1 MKTLHFFKSWSK
13 ALHIFLLM
21 LLTAPLAVSAQE
33 TLHIYETGTSY
44 NEKVPIYGDYTRLYY
59 TKCEYV
65 IPADQLTEM
74 KNSSISQMKFYLKE
88 SASYTWDGVNF
99 QVFLEEVE
107 SASISSYYGTNEAT
121 IVYEGSLDGTRNT
134 MDVVFTTDFIYHG
147 GNLLVGF
154 YSSTKGSKLAGAT
167 FWGESVNGA
176 CVEGWGN
183 SLGTISATQ
192 QNFIPETTFTYT
204 IQNLSCPKPIDLE
217 ASNVTSSSA
226 TLSWTQNGDVDH
238 WDVFYTDNP
247 NYEPTANTHPQFANI
262 STNPLTLSGLPTG
275 RNYYVYVRAN
285 CGNEVG
291 DWTSPCVF
299 LMAESITVN
308 DGTATSQSVPVPGAY
323 VNRSYRSQFILPA
336 ESLQGMTHAEI
347 RQLTFYTSSPANINW
362 GNVVTSVR
370 MKEIDATEMSSSYSF
385 TTSET
390 VYFSGYLSV
399 VGNKMVVTL
408 SEPYIYEGGNLLV
421 DFQSYGNSS
430 ATTAQTYWIGAN
442 VENTSGYGSSY
453 YNIRYNS
460 SSGLNGVLSFLPKT
474 TIQYVFPDCMK
485 PTDLQAS
492 DITTNGATLSWTAL
506 GSEQTGWELQ
516 YRKADEADYVAVEGT
531 VTNPY
536 TLQGLEPSHGYV
548 ARLRAVCGNDSYSDW
563 VETQFYTGCTSIT
576 LPYSYGFEDVTDEGF
591 PPCWS
596 SYSTIEGYPFVFLET
611 YGAEAHSG
619 THSLYFYGYGDEYT
633 VMAVLPQIPV
643 DAQHPMSGNEMVFYA
658 AGYYDPTSCQVGI
671 MTDPTDPETFELVET
686 VEIPNAWYSG
696 VGFLR
701 YRVSFDGYSGNGT
714 YIAIRKVKVDG
725 EDTELYVDDIEVRP
739 IYNCSE
745 PTGLTVTATTS
756 STVTLQWTANNDETQ
771 WQVQYKLYDEEAW
784 PETYQT
790 VNQNPCTLEGLTPG
804 MKYQARVRAVCSS
817 TETSDWTDYA
827 GFITAYAVP
836 YYEDFGSSFDY
847 PPLIG
852 WQWALRSTLEQI
864 LGGTHL
870 EAGNGGGWQTSSLQS
885 VTNPENGMSY
895 STEVFADTY
904 INMSDCYY
912 WFLSPNIEL
921 GEGYQLS
928 FDLALDYNHSATS
941 GLDDNRFAVVISE
954 DGGDSW
960 SLLALWD
967 NDATQ
972 GRAYY
977 DIPAILSEVNLDL
990 SAYDNKIV
998 RFAFYAESTVWNSGT
1013 NRLMIDN
1020 INVTK
1025 CIRPEMIVAS
1035 DITTNSAVLDWTT
1048 HGETSWTLQY
1058 RIDGLGEWTTVSG
1071 ITAHPYTLEGLVD
1084 PNSYQVR
1091 VKAHSAA
1098 GNSEWSN
1105 IAIFATDCAPINLGS
1120 NETYEQ
1126 RFEGRTVPACWS
1138 SGTSIGNGWY
1148 FNYATYDYDEQGN
1161 LIYCAYARNS
1171 SSTTIAN
1178 LIMPEVV
1185 VTPGLTLTF
1194 HHSTSTSA
1202 DITVFFDLPSLERV
1216 VLWSSETDGLSAG
1229 VTTISLNDYV
1239 GQTIQIFFN
1248 FYATTST
1255 YFYLYDVTL
1264 ANHNTFTKHTE
1275 NGYWTETA
1283 NWSKGVLPEADE
1295 MAIVDG
1301 AAVIPN
1307 GCVAQA
1313 DEIFLTSNGSLT
1325 LADGGQLKHN
1335 NEGVQA
1341 KVRKSI
1347 TPYTVAQANGD
1358 QKANG
1363 WNLIASPMQEAIFP
1377 SETMLSNSFDLYRF
1391 NQSAVLEWENYN
1403 QYFYLSP
1410 YFKLHNGQGYLYA
1423 NSGDG
1428 SNPSVMIDMEGQL
1441 RPVGEDVSV
1450 PLVYDPNASFS
1461 GWNLVG
1467 NPFACDAYL
1476 AEPCDFYVMN
1486 ADGDELVVNESGNG
1500 VIAPLQGIF
1509 VQTANASDNAVTFT
1523 STQPETQGRGGALIL
1538 NVYEGSVL
1546 RQAKGSQ
1553 PAIDRAKVRFGD
1565 GPNLSKFSLQSDGT
1579 KMFITQ
1585 DRHDYAVVHAD
1596 KHGEVPVNFKAAQNG
1611 SYTLTVNPENAEMSY
1626 LHLIDNLTGADVD
1639 LLQTPEYS
1647 FEANTTDYAS
1657 RFRLVFGANEMD
1669 GSSTGSGTFAF
1680 ISNGNIIVTGDI
1692 TGATLQVID
1701 VMGRVIVSTDAV
1713 RNVSTNGMQAGVYV
1727 LRLINGD
1734 DVKTQKIVIDK

>member
-13 ALHIFLLM
+13 ALHVFLLM

-33 TLHIYETGTSY
+33 TLTVYPDGTQTSTY
-44 NEKVPIYGDYTRLYY
+44 VPIYYLVLSQL
-59 TKCEYV
+59 KCEFV
-65 IPADQLTEM
+65 IPASELEVMEEGT
-74 KNSSISQMKFYLKE
+74 ISKMTFHLSETSNGLE
-88 SASYTWDGVNF
+88 SHNF
-99 QVFLEEVE
+99 QVFLREVDNP
-107 SASISSYYGTNEAT
+107 SISSYYGTTGAT
-121 IVYEGSLDGTRNT
+121 IVYEGSLSASQST
-134 MDVVFTTDFIYHG
+134 MDVTFTTNYTYHG
-147 GNLLVGF
+147 GNLLVGV
-154 YSSTKGSKLAGAT
+154 YKPGGSSSFVNME
-167 FWGESVNGA
+167 FWGKTVSGA
-176 CVEGWGN
+176 CVQGSAN
-183 SLGTISATQ
+183 SASASVSCSQ
-192 QNFIPETTFTYT
+192 KNFIPTTTFTYT
-204 IQNLSCPKPIDLE
+204 GGNNTCPRPKNL
-217 ASNVTSSSA
+217 AVSNVSDGSA
-226 TLSWTQNGDVDH
+226 TLSWTQSGDVDH

-275 RNYYVYVRAN
+275 RTYYVYVRAN

-323 VNRSYRSQFILPA
+323 VNRSYSSQFILPA

-347 RQLTFYTSSPANINW
+347 KQLTFYTNSPANVNW

-399 VGNKMVVTL
+399 AGNKMVVTL

-421 DFQSYGNSS
+421 YFQSYGYNG
-430 ATTAQTYWIGAN
+430 AYTAQTTWIGAN

-460 SSGLNGVLSFLPKT
+460 SSGFNGVLSFLPKT
-474 TIQYVFPDCMK
+474 TIQYVFPDCMT

-576 LPYSYGFEDVTDEGF
+576 LPYSYGFEDVADEGF

-596 SYSTIEGYPFVFLET
+596 SYSTIEGYPFVSLET

-633 VMAVLPQIPV
+633 VMAVMPQIPV

-836 YYEDFGSSFDY
+836 YYEDFGSSIEFFH
-847 PPLIG
+847 PLIG
-852 WQWALRSTLEQI
+852 WQWALGSTLEQI
-864 LGGTHL
+864 LGGSQL
-870 EAGNGGGWQTSSLQS
+870 DAGNGGGWQTSSLQS

-967 NDATQ
+967 NDATE

-998 RFAFYAESTVWNSGT
+998 RFAFYAESVDWNSGT

-1071 ITAHPYTLEGLVD
+1071 ITAHPYTLEGLAG

-1091 VKAHSAA
+1091 LKAHSAA
-1098 GNSEWSN
+1098 GDSEWSN
-1105 IAIFATDCAPINLGS
+1105 VAIFATECTPINLGAG
-1120 NETYEQ
+1120 ETYEQ

-1138 SGTSIGNGWY
+1138 SATSTGSGGWL
-1148 FNYATYDYDEQGN
+1148 FNYPAYEEGYPV
-1161 LIYCAYARNS
+1161 YCAYARNS
-1171 SSTTIAN
+1171 SGSTISN
-1178 LIMPEVV
+1178 LIMPEVY
-1185 VTPGLTLTF
+1185 VTPGLMLTF
-1194 HHSTSTSA
+1194 HHNTTTA
-1202 DITVFFDLPSLERV
+1202 AEITVFFDLPGSERV
-1216 VLWSSETDGLSAG
+1216 VLWSTDTDDLSAG
-1229 VTTISLNDYV
+1229 VTTLSLNDYV

-1476 AEPCDFYVMN
+1476 AEPRDFYVMN
-1486 ADGDELVVNESGNG
+1486 ADRDELVVNESENG

-1509 VQTANASDNAVTFT
+1509 VQTANASDDAVTFT

-1579 KMFITQ
+1579 KMFITR

-1596 KHGEVPVNFKAAQNG
+1596 KQGEVPVNFKAAQNG

-1639 LLQTPEYS
+1639 LLTEPGYT
-1647 FEANTTDYAS
+1647 FDTKTTDYES
-1657 RFRLVFGANEMD
+1657 RFRLVFSAICEDANGDNE
-1669 GSSTGSGTFAF
+1669 TFAF
-1680 ISNGNIIVTGDI
+1680 ISNGNIIVTGDV

-1701 VMGRVIVSTDAV
+1701 MMGRAIVNTDAV

>member
-13 ALHIFLLM
+13 ALHVFLLM

-33 TLHIYETGTSY
+33 TLTVYPDGTQTSTD
-44 NEKVPIYGDYTRLYY
+44 VPICDFVATQL
-59 TKCEYV
+59 KCEFV
-65 IPADQLTEM
+65 IPASELGVMEEGT
-74 KNSSISQMKFYLKE
+74 ISKMTFHL
-88 SASYTWDGVNF
+88 SGTASGLENHTF
-99 QVFLEEVE
+99 QVFLREVDNPT
-107 SASISSYYGTNEAT
+107 ISSYYGTTGAT
-121 IVYEGSLDGTRNT
+121 IVYEGSLSASQST
-134 MDVVFTTDFIYHG
+134 MDVTFTTNYTYHG
-147 GNLLVGF
+147 GNLLVGV
-154 YSSTKGSKLAGAT
+154 YKPGGILSSASGMK
-167 FWGESVNGA
+167 FWGKTVSGA
-176 CVEGWGN
+176 CVQGDAFSEYE
-183 SLGTISATQ
+183 SVTCTQ
-192 QNFIPETTFTYT
+192 KDFIPRATFTYT
-204 IQNLSCPKPIDLE
+204 GGNNTCPRPKNL
-217 ASNVTSSSA
+217 AVSNVSDGSA
-226 TLSWTQNGDVDH
+226 TLSWTQSGDVDH

-275 RNYYVYVRAN
+275 RTYYVYVRAN
-285 CGNEVG
+285 CGDEVG
-291 DWTSPCVF
+291 DWSSSCVF
-299 LMAESITVN
+299 LMAESITLN
-308 DGTATSQSVPVPGAY
+308 DGPDNGPLTPVPGNY
-323 VNRSYRSQFILPA
+323 VNRSFSSQFILPA
-336 ESLQGMTHAEI
+336 SDLQGMVNAEI

-362 GNVVTSVR
+362 GNVVTYVR
-370 MKEIDATEMSSSYSF
+370 MKEVDATEMNTSYSF

-399 VGNKMVVTL
+399 VNNKMVVTL
-408 SEPYIYEGGNLLV
+408 SEPYLYEGGNLLV
-421 DFQSYGNSS
+421 YFQSYGNSS
-430 ATTAQTYWIGAN
+430 ATTAQTNWIGAN

-453 YNIRYNS
+453 YNFRTS
-460 SSGLNGVLSFLPKT
+460 SSNYSGISHFLPKT
-474 TIQYVFPDCMK
+474 TIQYVFPDCIK

-506 GSEQTGWELQ
+506 GSGQTGWELQ

-576 LPYSYGFEDVTDEGF
+576 LPYSYGFEDVADEGF

-701 YRVSFDGYSGNGT
+701 YRVSFDGYTGNGT

-725 EDTELYVDDIEVRP
+725 EDAKLYVDDIEVRP

-756 STVTLQWTANNDETQ
+756 STVTLQWTANNDEIQ

-804 MKYQARVRAVCSS
+804 KKYQARVRAVCSD

-827 GFITAYAVP
+827 GFITAHAVP
-836 YYEDFGSSFDY
+836 YYEDFGSSFEFFH
-847 PPLIG
+847 PLIG
-852 WQWALRSTLEQI
+852 WQWALGFTLEEI
-864 LGGTHL
+864 LGGSNL

-895 STEVFADTY
+895 STEAFADTY
-904 INMSDCYY
+904 INTDYD

-954 DGGDSW
+954 DGGNSW

-1105 IAIFATDCAPINLGS
+1105 IAIFATDCASINLGP

-1161 LIYCAYARNS
+1161 LIYCAYAHNS
-1171 SSTTIAN
+1171 SGTTIAN
-1178 LIMPEVV
+1178 LIMPEVE

-1216 VLWSSETDGLSAG
+1216 VLWSSETDDLSAG
-1229 VTTISLNDYV
+1229 VTTILLNDYV
-1239 GQTIQIFFN
+1239 GQTIQIYFN

-1264 ANHNTFTKHTE
+1264 ADHNTFTKHTE

-1335 NEGVQA
+1335 NAGVKATTQ
-1341 KVRKSI
+1341 KSI
-1347 TPYTVAQANGD
+1347 MPYTIAGSNGED
-1358 QKANG
+1358 KANG
-1363 WNLIASPMQEAIFP
+1363 WYLIASPMEEAIEP
-1377 SETMLSNSFDLYRF
+1377 TGSMLANSIDLYRF
-1391 NQSAVLEWENYN
+1391 NQSAELEWENYY
-1403 QYFYLSP
+1403 QCFYLSP
-1410 YFKLHNGQGYLYA
+1410 YFKLFNGQGYLYA

-1428 SNPSVMIDMEGQL
+1428 NNLSVMIDMEGQL
-1441 RPVGEDVSV
+1441 RPAGEDVSV
-1450 PLVYDPNASFS
+1450 PLVYDANASLS

-1476 AEPCDFYVMN
+1476 AEPRDFYVMN
-1486 ADGDELVVNESGNG
+1486 TDGDELVVNESENG

-1509 VQTANASDNAVTFT
+1509 VQAANASDNAVTFT

-1579 KMFITQ
+1579 KMFITR

-1596 KHGEVPVNFKAAQNG
+1596 KQGEVPVNFKAAQNG

-1639 LLQTPEYS
+1639 LLTEPGYT
-1647 FEANTTDYAS
+1647 FDAKTTDYES
-1657 RFRLVFGANEMD
+1657 RFRLVFSAICEDANGDNE
-1669 GSSTGSGTFAF
+1669 TFAF

-1713 RNVSTNGMQAGVYV
+1713 RNFSTNGMQAGVYV

>member
-13 ALHIFLLM
+13 ALHVFLLM

-33 TLHIYETGTSY
+33 TLTVYPDGTQTSTD
-44 NEKVPIYGDYTRLYY
+44 VPICYFVATQL
-59 TKCEYV
+59 KCEFV
-65 IPADQLTEM
+65 IPASELGVMEEGTISKM
-74 KNSSISQMKFYLKE
+74 SFHLSSTASGLE
-88 SASYTWDGVNF
+88 SHTF
-99 QVFLEEVE
+99 QVFLREVDNPT
-107 SASISSYYGTNEAT
+107 ISSYYGTTGAT
-121 IVYEGSLDGTRNT
+121 IVYEGSLSASQST
-134 MDVVFTTDFIYHG
+134 MDVTFTTNYTYHG
-147 GNLLVGF
+147 GNLLVGVYKPGGNVSF
-154 YSSTKGSKLAGAT
+154 ASGMK
-167 FWGESVNGA
+167 FWGKTVSGA
-176 CVEGWGN
+176 CVQGDAFSEYG
-183 SLGTISATQ
+183 SVSCTQ
-192 QNFIPETTFTYT
+192 QNFIPRTTFTYSA
-204 IQNLSCPKPIDLE
+204 NNSSCPKPKNLTATDV
-217 ASNVTSSSA
+217 AATSA
-226 TLSWTQNGDVDH
+226 TLSWTQNGDADH
-238 WDVFYTDNP
+238 WDVFYIDNP
-247 NYEPTANTHPQFANI
+247 NYEPRSYTHPQFTNIDAN
-262 STNPLTLSGLPTG
+262 PFTLNGLSSGCT
-275 RNYYVYVRAN
+275 YYAFVRVN
-285 CGNEVG
+285 CGDEVG
-291 DWTSPCVF
+291 DWSNPCMFSPECEQPSGLEV
-299 LMAESITVN
+299 
-308 DGTATSQSVPVPGAY
+308 
-323 VNRSYRSQFILPA
+323 
-336 ESLQGMTHAEI
+336 
-347 RQLTFYTSSPANINW
+347 
-362 GNVVTSVR
+362 GNV
-370 MKEIDATEMSSSYSF
+370 
-385 TTSET
+385 TT
-390 VYFSGYLSV
+390 
-399 VGNKMVVTL
+399 
-408 SEPYIYEGGNLLV
+408 
-421 DFQSYGNSS
+421 QS
-430 ATTAQTYWIGAN
+430 
-442 VENTSGYGSSY
+442 
-453 YNIRYNS
+453 
-460 SSGLNGVLSFLPKT
+460 
-474 TIQYVFPDCMK
+474 
-485 PTDLQAS
+485 
-492 DITTNGATLSWTAL
+492 ATLSWTAS
-506 GSEQTGWELQ
+506 GGEQDWEIQ
-516 YRKADEADYVAVEGT
+516 YRKYDEVDYATVEEAI
-531 VTNPY
+531 TNPF
-536 TLQGLEPSHGYV
+536 TLQGLESSSGYV
-548 ARLRAVCGNDSYSDW
+548 VRVRAVCSADSYSDW
-563 VETQFYTGCTSIT
+563 TETYFSTDCLPIT
-576 LPYSYGFEDVTDEGF
+576 LPYSYGFEDVAEEGF

-701 YRVSFDGYSGNGT
+701 YRVSFDGYTGNGT

-725 EDTELYVDDIEVRP
+725 EDAELYVDDIEVRP

-756 STVTLQWTANNDETQ
+756 STVTLHWTANNDEIQ

-804 MKYQARVRAVCSS
+804 LKYQARVRAVCSD

-827 GFITAYAVP
+827 GFITAHAVP
-836 YYEDFGSSFDY
+836 YYEDFGSSFEFFH
-847 PPLIG
+847 PLIG
-852 WQWALRSTLEQI
+852 WQWALGFTLEQI
-864 LGGTHL
+864 LGGSHL

-895 STEVFADTY
+895 STEAFADTY
-904 INMSDCYY
+904 INMSTDYD

-921 GEGYQLS
+921 GEGYQLI

-954 DGGDSW
+954 DGGNSW

-1105 IAIFATDCAPINLGS
+1105 IAIFATDCAPINLGP
-1120 NETYEQ
+1120 NETYVQ
-1126 RFEGRTVPACWS
+1126 RFEGKTVPACWQS
-1138 SGTSIGNGWY
+1138 ATTLGNGGWY
-1148 FNYATYDYDEQGN
+1148 FNYATYEYDAQGN
-1161 LIYCAYARNS
+1161 LIYCAYAHSFNS
-1171 SSTTIAN
+1171 NTSAS
-1178 LIMPEVV
+1178 LKMPAIEV
-1185 VTPGLTLTF
+1185 TSGLCLTF
-1194 HHSTSTSA
+1194 HHSKAVTSA
-1202 DITVFFDLPSLERV
+1202 THIQAFVTLPWLENV
-1216 VLWSSETDGLSAG
+1216 VLWDSDTDDLSEG
-1229 VTTISLNDYV
+1229 VTTISLDEYA
-1239 GQTIQIFFN
+1239 GQTVTFTFG
-1248 FYATTST
+1248 FSATGSNS
-1255 YFYLYDVTL
+1255 FYLYDVKL
-1264 ANHNTFTKHTE
+1264 FNANTFNKNTE
-1275 NGYWTETA
+1275 NGYWNETA
-1283 NWSKGVLPEADE
+1283 NWSKGTLPTEE
-1295 MAIVDG
+1295 ESVAING
-1301 AAVIPN
+1301 AALILN
-1307 GCVAQA
+1307 GYVAQA
-1313 DEIFLTSNGSLT
+1313 NEITLTSNGSLT
-1325 LADGGQLKHN
+1325 IADGGQLKHN
-1335 NEGVQA
+1335 NAEVKATAQ
-1341 KVRKSI
+1341 KSI
-1347 TPYTVAQANGD
+1347 IPYTIPGSNGEE
-1358 QKANG
+1358 KANG
-1363 WNLIASPMQEAIFP
+1363 WYLIASPMEEAIEPTGSMFA
-1377 SETMLSNSFDLYRF
+1377 NSIDLYRF
-1391 NQSAVLEWENYN
+1391 NQSAELEWENYY
-1403 QYFYLSP
+1403 QCFYLSP
-1410 YFKLHNGQGYLYA
+1410 YFKLFNGQGYLYA

-1428 SNPSVMIDMEGQL
+1428 NNPSVMIDMEGHL
-1441 RPVGEDVSV
+1441 RPAGEDVSV
-1450 PLVYDPNASFS
+1450 PLVYDANASLS

-1476 AEPCDFYVMN
+1476 AEPRDFYVMN
-1486 ADGDELVVNESGNG
+1486 TDRDELVVNESGNG

-1509 VQTANASDNAVTFT
+1509 VQAANASDNAVTFT

-1579 KMFITQ
+1579 KMFITR

-1639 LLQTPEYS
+1639 LLTEPGYT
-1647 FEANTTDYAS
+1647 FDAKTTDYES
-1657 RFRLVFGANEMD
+1657 RFRLVFSAICGDANGDNE
-1669 GSSTGSGTFAF
+1669 TFAF

-1701 VMGRVIVSTDAV
+1701 VMGRVLVCRDAKSCI
-1713 RNVSTNGMQAGVYV
+1713 STNGMAPGVYV

-1734 DVKTQKIVIDK
+1734 DVKTQNIVIDK